1 MDDAEEPSRSS
12 SDLPPAGNP
21 AVPERDGAL
30 GAISGADGAALGTV
44 QTQGLDPPHADA
56 DPSDRPVPRRE
67 EVPRDAER
75 PWMTNLAG
83 TGPDTGVQSDVEDP
97 GAQEGHATPE

>member
-1 MDDAEEPSRSS
+1 
-12 SDLPPAGNP
+12 
-21 AVPERDGAL
+21 
-30 GAISGADGAALGTV
+30 
-44 QTQGLDPPHADA
+44 
-56 DPSDRPVPRRE
+56 VPRRE

-97 GAQEGHATPE
+97 GAQEGRATPE